1 MSPITHVHCK
11 VLFTIKP
18 SISINCVYFSALK
31 LFNGKLQYN
40 YNELLVLQL
49 PHIAVNDTKWHHVNI
64 LWTDSSLN
72 ITVDYIYTIGVASSS
87 GKDLGRVSQFF
98 IGARKNSTTTTVY
111 GGFRGCI
118 QGKAANYCF
127 LLKGHMFN

>member
-1 MSPITHVHCK
+1 MI
-11 VLFTIKP
+11 F
-18 SISINCVYFSALK
+18 VYFSVLK
-31 LFNGKLQYN
+31 LVNGKLLYN
-40 YNELLVLQL
+40 YNGILVLQL

-72 ITVDYIYTIGVASSS
+72 ITLDYIYTIGGASSS
-87 GKDLGRVSQFF
+87 GNNLGRVSQLF

-118 QGKAANYCF
+118 QGVV
-127 LLKGHMFN
+127 L